1 MYGVLEKTA
10 EVIAVMALPAAITM
24 AVWGALRLYLIGF

>member
-10 EVIAVMALPAAITM
+10 EVVAAMALPAAVAM
-24 AVWGALRLYLIGF
+24 ALWGALKLSVISF